1 MKTKTLLLTFSSLA
15 MLSFFIVQYGCKK
28 EEENKSPTCS
38 IISPTN
44 GQEITIGETVT
55 ISVDAT
61 DNDGSITEVRFFIDE
76 VGKSNATSFP
86 YNYDWNTNGENIG
99 NHTLKATS
107 IDNSGGTTS
116 DEIIIDIIEEIVSNT
131 QPTAIFTVSPSSGT
145 TNTNFIFNASDSY
158 DNEDPTSQLQIR
170 WDFDGNGRKLGYRL
184 GLQQNRKPPV

>member
-1 MKTKTLLLTFSSLA
+1 MKTKTLFLTFFSVA
-15 MLSFFIVQYGCKK
+15 MLCLFVVQYGCKK

-38 IISPTN
+38 INSPTN

-76 VGKSNATSFP
+76 VEKSNETSFP